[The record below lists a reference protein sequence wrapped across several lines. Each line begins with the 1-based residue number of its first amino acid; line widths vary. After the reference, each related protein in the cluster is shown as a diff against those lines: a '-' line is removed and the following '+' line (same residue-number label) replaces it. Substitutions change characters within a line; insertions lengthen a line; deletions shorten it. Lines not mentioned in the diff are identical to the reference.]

1 MIHATVPPHRFVNAT
16 DGSGFRSSRRPHKMW
31 LAWLARAA
39 RGVKGVWK
47 HFARHCSLASTGIAT
62 PSDCAASPATLSR
75 STSDNSLRSANSFD
89 RVREVKVAFEPAVVC
104 VSSDPNSCSSK
115 SALAPTP
122 APKQQEPAKP
132 ARILLPVASIAAA
145 LHAAAPVASGCDAA
159 GGDVIPAEACVAYS
173 VLSSPRPMALG
184 GNMLSGPRQLQA
196 SFLKLQQAASDAA
209 TSAAANISIAAAAAA
224 AAPSSVQQQ
233 QQVPTPVM
241 SAEENAAAQ
250 AAQARQF
257 AEWRRADMEQTA
269 AQDAARTVFP
279 TLHTVL
285 SYQWSKVPSVYTE
298 VSVAP
303 GFVIQPKAASA

>member
-1 MIHATVPPHRFVNAT
+1 MIHATVPPHRFVNAA
-16 DGSGFRSSRRPHKMW
+16 DGSGSRSSRRPHKMW

-47 HFARHCSLASTGIAT
+47 HFARHYSLASTGIAT

-75 STSDNSLRSANSFD
+75 STSDNSLRSADSFD
-89 RVREVKVAFEPAVVC
+89 RIREVKVAFEPAVVC

-115 SALAPTP
+115 SALAPPP
-122 APKQQEPAKP
+122 APKQQKPAKP
-132 ARILLPVASIAAA
+132 ARILLPVASVAAA
-145 LHAAAPVASGCDAA
+145 LHGAAPAASGCDAA

-173 VLSSPRPMALG
+173 
-184 GNMLSGPRQLQA
+184 
-196 SFLKLQQAASDAA
+196 
-209 TSAAANISIAAAAAA
+209 
-224 AAPSSVQQQ
+224 
-233 QQVPTPVM
+233 
-241 SAEENAAAQ
+241 

-269 AQDAARTVFP
+269 AQDATRTVFP

-303 GFVIQPKAASA
+303 GFVIQPKAASAL

>member
-145 LHAAAPVASGCDAA
+145 LHAAAPAASGCDAA
-159 GGDVIPAEACVAYS
+159 GGDVIPAEACAAYS
-173 VLSSPRPMALG
+173 
-184 GNMLSGPRQLQA
+184 
-196 SFLKLQQAASDAA
+196 
-209 TSAAANISIAAAAAA
+209 
-224 AAPSSVQQQ
+224 
-233 QQVPTPVM
+233 VPTPVM

>member
-1 MIHATVPPHRFVNAT
+1 
-16 DGSGFRSSRRPHKMW
+16 MW

-47 HFARHCSLASTGIAT
+47 HFARHYSLASTGIAT

-75 STSDNSLRSANSFD
+75 STSDNSLRSADSFD
-89 RVREVKVAFEPAVVC
+89 RIREVKVAFEPAVVC

-115 SALAPTP
+115 SALAPPP
-122 APKQQEPAKP
+122 APKQQKPAKP
-132 ARILLPVASIAAA
+132 ARILLPVASVAAA
-145 LHAAAPVASGCDAA
+145 LHGAAPAASGCDAA

-184 GNMLSGPRQLQA
+184 GNLLSGPRQLQA

-209 TSAAANISIAAAAAA
+209 TSVAAKPVSIAAAAAA
-224 AAPSSVQQQ
+224 AAAPASVQQQ
-233 QQVPTPVM
+233 EVPTPVM
-241 SAEENAAAQ
+241 SAEEHAAAQ

-269 AQDAARTVFP
+269 AQDATRTVFP

-303 GFVIQPKAASA
+303 GFVIQPKAASAL

>member
-1 MIHATVPPHRFVNAT
+1 
-16 DGSGFRSSRRPHKMW
+16 MW

-47 HFARHCSLASTGIAT
+47 HFARHCSLASAGIAT

-75 STSDNSLRSANSFD
+75 STSDNSLRSVNSFD
-89 RVREVKVAFEPAVVC
+89 RVCEVKVAFEPAVVC

-115 SALAPTP
+115 PALAPTP
-122 APKQQEPAKP
+122 APKQQEPTKP

-145 LHAAAPVASGCDAA
+145 LHGAAPAASGCDAA

-184 GNMLSGPRQLQA
+184 GNLLSGPRQLQA
-196 SFLKLQQAASDAA
+196 SFLKLQQAASDSA
-209 TSAAANISIAAAAAA
+209 TSAAAKSVCIAAAAAA
-224 AAPSSVQQQ
+224 APPSMQQ

-241 SAEENAAAQ
+241 SAEAHAAAQ

-257 AEWRRADMEQTA
+257 AEWRQADMEQTA
-269 AQDAARTVFP
+269 AQDATRTVFP